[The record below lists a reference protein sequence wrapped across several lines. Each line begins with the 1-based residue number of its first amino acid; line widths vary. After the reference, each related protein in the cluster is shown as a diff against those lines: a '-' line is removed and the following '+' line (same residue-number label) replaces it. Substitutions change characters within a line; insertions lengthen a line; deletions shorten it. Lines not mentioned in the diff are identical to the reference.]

1 MSEHRYYI
9 VPVSPVGE
17 KKKGACRTDP
27 KLYAGA
33 RLDLS

>member
-17 KKKGACRTDP
+17 KKGACRTDP